1 MMNNIR
7 QNLENIREDIR
18 KYSPHPGRVRL
29 IAVSKK
35 QPVERICAGVEA
47 GVSDLGENRIQDA
60 LKKFARHPFPGIT
73 RHFIGYL
80 QSNKANKCLQNFDW
94 LHSLQ
99 TEKLARIIARKEQGI
114 RCLIEVNISG
124 ESNKSGIAPDALYPF
139 VKRIRDYGNLQVR
152 GLMGM
157 AALTDDGGRIRSS
170 FALLRSLLDDCRDLE
185 TENIRF
191 EELSMGMSNDYRTA
205 LEEGSTMLRIGTAVF
220 GPRTEKE

>member
-1 MMNNIR
+1 M
-7 QNLENIREDIR
+7 
-18 KYSPHPGRVRL
+18 
-29 IAVSKK
+29 
-35 QPVERICAGVEA
+35 
-47 GVSDLGENRIQDA
+47 
-60 LKKFARHPFPGIT
+60 T

-157 AALTDDGGRIRSS
+157 AALTDDGGRIRRS
-170 FALLRSLLDDCRDLE
+170 FALLRSLLDDCRDLG